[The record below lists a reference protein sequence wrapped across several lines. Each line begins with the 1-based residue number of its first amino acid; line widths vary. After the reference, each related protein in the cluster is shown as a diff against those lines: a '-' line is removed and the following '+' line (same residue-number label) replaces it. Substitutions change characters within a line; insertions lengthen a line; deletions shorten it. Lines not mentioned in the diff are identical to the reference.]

1 MDTTPHRIGP
11 PSAGGIGHGAKGP
24 EERDMRQVHIY
35 GNVRQPSTVEWVATA
50 LLDEHGILQCTADI
64 NVDVYDAIEASLA
77 NGDIEGTVNAGP
89 ITYTWSLE
97 DTEEA

>member
-1 MDTTPHRIGP
+1 
-11 PSAGGIGHGAKGP
+11 
-24 EERDMRQVHIY
+24 MRQVHIY
-35 GNVRQPSTVEWVATA
+35 GNVRHPSTVEWVATA
-50 LLDEHGILQCTADI
+50 LLDAHGALQCTADI

-77 NGDIEGTVNAGP
+77 NGAIEGTVNSGT